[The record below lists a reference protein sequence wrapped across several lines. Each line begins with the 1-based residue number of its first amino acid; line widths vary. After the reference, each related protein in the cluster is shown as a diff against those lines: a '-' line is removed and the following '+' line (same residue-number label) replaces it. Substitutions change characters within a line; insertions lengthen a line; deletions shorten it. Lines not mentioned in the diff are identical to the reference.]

1 MFIEVDFIKERYQI
15 SDEDFVVER
24 VIGWFIVEVIRDRVD
39 VNVIDLVYLIVDL
52 VNSTE
57 VVKNIWKREI
67 FDND

>member
-57 VVKNIWKREI
+57 VVKNI
-67 FDND
+67 